1 MSNRLILKER
11 RGYPWGKV
19 EATIRWRGGGFSKV
33 WVDSQGRGEFSG
45 TGHID
50 YVTVAGEKITDVYPK
65 KVDGRTAIVVQSDR
79 NH

>member
-1 MSNRLILKER
+1 MANRLILKER

-45 TGHID
+45 TGFID
-50 YVTVAGEKITDVYPK
+50 HVIVAGENIHDVHPL
-65 KVDGRTAIVVQSDR
+65 KVDGRTSVVVQSNR